1 MRILPLALCLPVVLG
16 AKRTHHQHTFTPG
29 EPLELRLY
37 LSESPRFRGFN
48 ASEPVWVE
56 QGIPYLVDAAER
68 TREVQV
74 PMTPHLLANGTLF
87 AHAFFT
93 RQGYSPDPSA
103 GGTYDPWA
111 TTMLTTSLVAFAERQ
126 QPMGLKKLLTGE
138 PAPWEEELRRGAA
151 AATASGSPAGEFIS
165 YWKPALHVQARVCSP
180 PLVPYTR
187 GSILPLRPVAAA
199 RGAAHW
205 RACAGGSAGGAGQ
218 ARGASHLPCS
228 RQDEALLAYRLID
241 RSGKYKPLVYS
252 NELTVM
258 RQHWQAING
267 SRDSLP
273 LELSCRPMS
282 LKRFQWIVQVGGSA
296 WACGGR
302 AGEAVCVRRALVG
315 RWDAASSVEREGNC
329 ERVLVAGS
337 EKPPGF

>member
-151 AATASGSPAGEFIS
+151 AAVASGSPAGEFIS
-165 YWKPALHVQARVCSP
+165 YWKPALHLQARVCSP

-187 GSILPLRPVAAA
+187 GEHPSAAPGGRRPRRRSLARLCGGVGWGGRGWPAERRTSPAQDRMKPCLFTRA
-199 RGAAHW
+199 RGVFHTPPCLDTPPPCA
-205 RACAGGSAGGAGQ
+205 AGG
-218 ARGASHLPCS
+218 
-228 RQDEALLAYRLID
+228 
-241 RSGKYKPLVYS
+241 
-252 NELTVM
+252 
-258 RQHWQAING
+258 G
-267 SRDSLP
+267 SDAP
-273 LELSCRPMS
+273 
-282 LKRFQWIVQVGGSA
+282 
-296 WACGGR
+296 R
-302 AGEAVCVRRALVG
+302 AGLAT
-315 RWDAASSVEREGNC
+315 
-329 ERVLVAGS
+329 
-337 EKPPGF
+337 PPV